1 MAQQESDFHCWIF
14 LKISRNLL
22 FVKRINQVPLKA
34 DLAFEGSFWYSAE
47 NMRTNTPETKGG
59 WKGVIAL
66 VSFLL
71 LTALAIVLQLQ
82 YRGFEGPLSDNIL
95 IFILINANF
104 LLLTAVIFMMA
115 RSLWKVWMER
125 RQGVLGARFRTK
137 LVFAF
142 VSLSFIPPVL
152 LFLIGSGMFT
162 RSIERLF
169 SLRIENS
176 LKDAVSVSQEY
187 YDRLE
192 KEAFDFGKQISTQMT
207 DARIMT
213 QFENQVLK
221 EYLTRKAEEYGLGSV
236 ELFSSPRE
244 RSVTVVTNQ
253 YPPKTF
259 TRTPVDL
266 VAKAFKGDE
275 AADVTGSAK
284 RGEIM
289 RVVVPLYELSSTE
302 AERQV
307 VAALAVSFYI
317 PQSLAAKAVVIREGY
332 AQYRSAFSGKEPIKL
347 SYRLGFLSVTL
358 ALLLAAIWVALR
370 VAAGITVPIRKLAEG
385 TAAVAAG
392 RFDYRINETS
402 DDEVGVLIDSFN
414 KMTLDL
420 QQSRER
426 VEQEVNYKKT
436 ILSNIETGVVSI
448 DRTGRITTV
457 NQSASEILGIQ
468 EQGVLGRRYDEA
480 FEFLELEPIRGL
492 FRRLEQGQGREEKEL
507 QLNVRGRML
516 TLRMRIST
524 LRDGNGAVIGS
535 VITFD
540 DLTELLRA
548 KKAETWQDVAR
559 RIAHEFK
566 NPLTP
571 IKLSAERLRKKH
583 AEGSPD
589 FNAIFD
595 ECSLTI
601 VQEADGLRKLVDEF
615 ANFARMP
622 SSNPILQP
630 LAPVLESVVQLYS
643 GAHKDIV
650 FAKDI
655 QPDMPEVFIDH
666 EQIKR
671 VFINL
676 FENAI
681 EAMGGSGR
689 ILVAMKMTP
698 AGMAQIDIAD
708 EGPGIAAED
717 VPKLFEPEFSRK
729 KTKSGLGLAIVLRII
744 KDHHG
749 TISVTQ
755 NDPHGARFIIE
766 LPASV
771 KHGDAPDSTFSV
783 WSA

>member
-1 MAQQESDFHCWIF
+1 M
-14 LKISRNLL
+14 
-22 FVKRINQVPLKA
+22 
-34 DLAFEGSFWYSAE
+34 
-47 NMRTNTPETKGG
+47 
-59 WKGVIAL
+59 
-66 VSFLL
+66 
-71 LTALAIVLQLQ
+71 LQLQ

-95 IFILINANF
+95 ILILINANF
-104 LLLTAVIFMMA
+104 LLLAAVIFMIA
-115 RSLWKVWMER
+115 KSLWKLSMER
-125 RQGVLGARFRTK
+125 KHGVLGARFRTK

-142 VSLSFIPPVL
+142 VSLSFIPPIL
-152 LFLIGSGMFT
+152 LFFIGSGMFT
-162 RSIERLF
+162 SSIERLF

-176 LKDAVSVSQEY
+176 LKDSVSLAQEY
-187 YDRLE
+187 YDRLQ
-192 KEAFDFGKQISTQMT
+192 KEAFVFGKQISRQMT
-207 DARIMT
+207 EARLLSR
-213 QFENQVLK
+213 FENQVLK
-221 EYLTRKAEEYGLGSV
+221 DYLARKAEEYGLGSV
-236 ELFSSPRE
+236 ELFTSPRE
-244 RSVTVVTNQ
+244 RAVVVVTSQ
-253 YPPKTF
+253 YPAKTF
-259 TRTPVDL
+259 TQTPADL
-266 VAKAFKGDE
+266 VAEAFAGQE

-284 RGEIM
+284 KGDIM
-289 RVVVPLYELSSTE
+289 RVVVPLYEYSE
-302 AERQV
+302 RKGRQV
-307 VAALAVSFYI
+307 IAAVAVSYYI
-317 PQSLAAKAVVIREGY
+317 PQNLAAKADEIREGY
-332 AQYRSAFSGKEPIKL
+332 AQYRSAFSSKEPIKL
-347 SYRLGFLSVTL
+347 AYRLGFLAVTL

-392 RFDYRINETS
+392 KFDYRIDEKS
-402 DDEVGVLIDSFN
+402 GDEVGVLIDSFN
-414 KMTLDL
+414 EMTHDL
-420 QQSRER
+420 KHSREQ

-436 ILSNIETGVVSI
+436 ILSNIDTGVVSI

-468 EQGVLGRRYDEA
+468 EQDVLGKRYDEA
-480 FEFLELEPIRGL
+480 FGFIELDPIRSL
-492 FRRLEQGQGREEKEL
+492 FRRLEQGQGRAEEEL
-507 QLNVRGRML
+507 SLNVRGRML

-524 LRDGNGAVIGS
+524 LRDGSGTIIGS

-583 AEGSPD
+583 AEGAPD
-589 FNAIFD
+589 FDAVFD

-622 SSNPILQP
+622 SSNPTPQP

-650 FAKDI
+650 FVKDI
-655 QPDMPEVFIDH
+655 MPDLPEVFLDR

-676 FENAI
+676 FENAV
-681 EAMGGSGR
+681 EAMGGKGR
-689 ILVAMKMTP
+689 ILVAAKMTSS
-698 AGMAQIDIAD
+698 GMAQIDVAD

-717 VPKLFEPEFSRK
+717 VPKLFEPDFSRK

-744 KDHHG
+744 KDHRG
-749 TISVTQ
+749 TIRVSQ
-755 NDPHGARFIIE
+755 NDPHGARFMIE

-771 KHGDAPDSTFSV
+771 KSGRFIVHSSEFGVRSS
-783 WSA
+783 

>member
-1 MAQQESDFHCWIF
+1 
-14 LKISRNLL
+14 
-22 FVKRINQVPLKA
+22 
-34 DLAFEGSFWYSAE
+34 
-47 NMRTNTPETKGG
+47 MRTYTPDANGG
-59 WKGVIAL
+59 WKGVLYL

-95 IFILINANF
+95 ILILINANF
-104 LLLTAVIFMMA
+104 LLLAAVIFMMA
-115 RSLWKVWMER
+115 RSLWKLWMER

-187 YDRLE
+187 YDRLQ
-192 KEAFDFGKQISTQMT
+192 KEAFVFGKQISRQMT
-207 DARIMT
+207 DARLLS
-213 QFENQVLK
+213 QFEKQVLK
-221 EYLTRKAEEYGLGSV
+221 DYLTKKAEEYGLGSV
-236 ELFSSPRE
+236 ELFTSPRE
-244 RSVTVVTNQ
+244 RTVAVVTSQ
-253 YPPKTF
+253 YPAKTF
-259 TRTPVDL
+259 TQTPSDL
-266 VAKAFKGDE
+266 VAKALAGQE
-275 AADVTGSAK
+275 TADVTGSAK
-284 RGEIM
+284 KGDIM
-289 RVVVPLYELSSTE
+289 RAVVPLYEFSESATG
-302 AERQV
+302 RQV
-307 VAALAVSFYI
+307 IAAVAVSFYI
-317 PQSLAAKAVVIREGY
+317 PQNLAAKAVVIREGY

-392 RFDYRINETS
+392 RFDYRINEKS
-402 DDEVGVLIDSFN
+402 DDEVGMLIDSFN
-414 KMTLDL
+414 KMTQDL
-420 QQSRER
+420 QQSREQ

-457 NQSASEILGIQ
+457 NQSASEILGIE
-468 EQGVLGRRYDEA
+468 EQDVLGKRYDEA
-480 FEFLELEPIRGL
+480 FGFLELDPIRGL
-492 FRRLEQGQGREEKEL
+492 FRRLEQGQGRAEEEL
-507 QLNVRGRML
+507 SLNVRGRML

-524 LRDGNGAVIGS
+524 LRDGSGTIIGS

-583 AEGSPD
+583 AEGAPD
-589 FNAIFD
+589 FDAVFD

-622 SSNPILQP
+622 SSNPMLQP

-650 FAKDI
+650 FVKDI
-655 QPDMPEVFIDH
+655 MPDLPEVFIDR

-676 FENAI
+676 FENAV

-689 ILVAMKMTP
+689 ILIAAKMTSS
-698 AGMAQIDIAD
+698 GMAQIAVTD

-744 KDHHG
+744 KDHRG
-749 TISVTQ
+749 TISVSK

-766 LPASV
+766 LPASLKSGEV
-771 KHGDAPDSTFSV
+771 HSS
-783 WSA
+783 

>member
-1 MAQQESDFHCWIF
+1 MKSNTQEGKSRWRGVFF
-14 LKISRNLL
+14 L
-22 FVKRINQVPLKA
+22 V
-34 DLAFEGSFWYSAE
+34 
-47 NMRTNTPETKGG
+47 T
-59 WKGVIAL
+59 
-66 VSFLL
+66 FLL

-82 YRGFEGPLSDNIL
+82 FRGFEGPLSDNIL

-104 LLLTAVIFMMA
+104 LLLAAVIFMMA
-115 RSLWKVWMER
+115 RSLWTLWMER

-137 LVFAF
+137 LVIAF

-176 LKDAVSVSQEY
+176 FKDSVSVAQEY
-187 YDRLE
+187 YDRLQ
-192 KEAFDFGKQISTQMT
+192 KEATFFSKQISGQMA
-207 DARIMT
+207 DARILP
-213 QFENQVLK
+213 QFEQQVLRD
-221 EYLTRKAEEYGLGSV
+221 YLARKAAEYGLGSV
-236 ELFSSPRE
+236 ELFTSPRE
-244 RSVTVVTNQ
+244 RSVVVVTSQ
-253 YPPKTF
+253 YPAKTF
-259 TRTPVDL
+259 TQTPADL
-266 VAKAFKGDE
+266 VAKAFAGQE
-275 AADVTGSAK
+275 AADITDTPK
-284 RGEIM
+284 KGEIM
-289 RVVVPLYELSSTE
+289 RAVVPLYERSE
-302 AERQV
+302 AGKGKRI
-307 VAALAVSFYI
+307 VAAVSVSFYI
-317 PQSLAAKAVVIREGY
+317 PRNLAAKADSIREGY
-332 AQYRSAFSGKEPIKL
+332 AQYRSAFSKKDPIKL

-392 RFDYRINETS
+392 RFDYRIDEKS
-402 DDEVGVLIDSFN
+402 DDEVGVLIASFN
-414 KMTLDL
+414 KMTHDL
-420 QQSRER
+420 QRSREQ

-448 DRTGRITTV
+448 DRGRRITTV
-457 NQSASEILGIQ
+457 NHSASEILGIQ
-468 EQGVLGRRYDEA
+468 ERDVLGKRYDEA
-480 FEFLELEPIRGL
+480 FGFLELDPIRSL
-492 FRRLEQGQGREEKEL
+492 FRRLEQGQGRAEEEL
-507 QLNVRGRML
+507 SLNVRGRML

-524 LRDGNGAVIGS
+524 LRDGNGTPIGS

-583 AEGSPD
+583 AAGAPD
-589 FNAIFD
+589 FDAVFD
-595 ECSLTI
+595 ECSMTI
-601 VQEADGLRKLVDEF
+601 VQEADGLLKLVDEF

-622 SSNPILQP
+622 SSNPTLQP

-650 FAKDI
+650 FVKDI
-655 QPDMPEVFIDH
+655 MPDLPDVFIDR

-681 EAMGGSGR
+681 EAMGGKGR
-689 ILVAMKMTP
+689 ILVTAKM
-698 AGMAQIDIAD
+698 ASSGMAQIDVAD
-708 EGPGIAAED
+708 EGPGIAVED
-717 VPKLFEPEFSRK
+717 VPKLFQPDFSRK
-729 KTKSGLGLAIVLRII
+729 KKKSGLGLAIVLRII
-744 KDHHG
+744 TDHSG
-749 TISVTQ
+749 TIRVSQ
-755 NDPHGARFIIE
+755 NDPAGARFIIE
-766 LPASV
+766 LPVAV
-771 KHGDAPDSTFSV
+771 KGGVVLSS
-783 WSA
+783 

>member
-1 MAQQESDFHCWIF
+1 MSREF
-14 LKISRNLL
+14 ISEE
-22 FVKRINQVPLKA
+22 PKA
-34 DLAFEGSFWYSAE
+34 DLAFDGSFWYSAE
-47 NMRTNTPETKGG
+47 TMKTDTPEAKGR
-59 WKGVIAL
+59 WKGVLTLAA
-66 VSFLL
+66 FLL
-71 LTALAIVLQLQ
+71 LTALAIVLQLK
-82 YRGFEGPLSDNIL
+82 YRGFGGPLSDNIL
-95 IFILINANF
+95 ILILINANF
-104 LLLTAVIFMMA
+104 LLLAGVIFMMA
-115 RSLWKVWMER
+115 RSLWKLWMER

-187 YDRLE
+187 YDRFE
-192 KEAFDFGKQISTQMT
+192 TEAFYFGKQISGQMT
-207 DARIMT
+207 DARLLP
-213 QFENQVLK
+213 QFENQVLRD
-221 EYLTRKAEEYGLGSV
+221 YLARKAEEYGLGSV
-236 ELFSSPRE
+236 ELFTSPRE
-244 RSVTVVTNQ
+244 RSVVVVTRQ
-253 YPPKTF
+253 YPAKTF
-259 TRTPVDL
+259 TQTPADL
-266 VAKAFKGDE
+266 VARAFAGQE
-275 AADVTGSAK
+275 AADVAGSAK
-284 RGEIM
+284 KGDIM
-289 RVVVPLYELSSTE
+289 RAVVPLYELSQSGE
-302 AERQV
+302 GKRV
-307 VAALAVSFYI
+307 IAAVAVSFYI
-317 PQSLAAKAVVIREGY
+317 PQSLAAKADGIREGY
-332 AQYRSAFSGKEPIKL
+332 VQYRSAFSSKDPIKL

-358 ALLLAAIWVALR
+358 TLLLAAIWVALR

-392 RFDYRINETS
+392 RFDYRINERS
-402 DDEVGVLIDSFN
+402 NDEVGVLIDSFN
-414 KMTLDL
+414 KMTHDL
-420 QQSRER
+420 QQSQEQ

-448 DRTGRITTV
+448 DRTGKITTV

-468 EQGVLGRRYDEA
+468 EKDVLGRRYDEA
-480 FEFLELEPIRGL
+480 FEFLELGPIRGL
-492 FRRLEQGQGREEKEL
+492 FRRLEQGQGRAEEEL
-507 QLNVRGRML
+507 LLNVRGRML

-524 LRDGNGAVIGS
+524 LRDGTGTIIGS

-583 AEGSPD
+583 AEGAPD
-589 FNAIFD
+589 FNAVFD
-595 ECSLTI
+595 ECSRTI

-622 SSNPILQP
+622 SSTPLLQP
-630 LAPVLESVVQLYS
+630 LAPVLESVIQLYS
-643 GAHKDIV
+643 GAHRDIV
-650 FAKDI
+650 FVKDI
-655 QPDMPEVFIDH
+655 MPDLPELFIDR

-676 FENAI
+676 FENAV
-681 EAMGGSGR
+681 EAMGGRGR
-689 ILVAMKMTP
+689 LLVTVKMTS
-698 AGMAQIDIAD
+698 AGMAQIDVAD

-744 KDHHG
+744 KDHGG
-749 TISVTQ
+749 TISVSQ
-755 NDPHGARFIIE
+755 NVPRGARFTIE
-766 LPASV
+766 LPAAGKGRLVHSPEV
-771 KHGDAPDSTFSV
+771 GVRSS
-783 WSA
+783 